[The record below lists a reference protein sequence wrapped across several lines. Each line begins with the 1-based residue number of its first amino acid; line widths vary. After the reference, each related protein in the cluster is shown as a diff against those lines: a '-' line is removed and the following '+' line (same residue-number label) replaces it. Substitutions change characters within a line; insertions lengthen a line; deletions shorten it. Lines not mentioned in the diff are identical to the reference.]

1 MLEAKEENLANKRA
15 VALAFEE
22 SGRVS
27 KELNAVKAARRAGRL
42 AEHRKWKKMERQKDS
57 LEQKLHDKHH
67 VISPSLQH

>member
-1 MLEAKEENLANKRA
+1 M
-15 VALAFEE
+15 AFEE

-57 LEQKLHDKHH
+57 LEQKLHDKHY
-67 VISPSLQH
+67 VSFPLSQHYCSK

>member
-27 KELNAVKAARRAGRL
+27 KELKDVKAARRARL
-42 AEHRKWKKMERQKDS
+42 AAEQRKWKKMGRQKDS